1 MSCRRVVRVAPSID
15 RGGAGIP
22 AWARRSVGVRDI
34 RHAHLRSGPL
44 WFSEGM
50 RESTIHAGID
60 ARILADTRWM
70 VVPEPLL
77 EQMLRGA
84 RVRTIDAR
92 GTILGLADS
101 TPRAGILLAGTA
113 RAFLAAADGRQ
124 LTVRYTRRGALI
136 ARRSYLLGGH
146 SPVAI
151 DAVTDVELLELDA
164 VPFLKLVETEAAV
177 ARMVLAELS
186 GLLEDV
192 YATVADAAFGTVR
205 EKVARHLL
213 ALSGDGHVGERR
225 IAPITQQQL
234 ADGVGTMREVAARA
248 LRDLRAEGIIATAP
262 GSIEILD
269 AARLAASLGA
279 WQVAGELQHD
289 VRGNV
294 EAILESAPNA
304 TLTVGA
310 GGEIAAVNSLA
321 ESVFGWERTEL
332 VGRSVEVLVPERLRE
347 GHVHRRADY
356 IADPVPRPVY
366 LRTGLS
372 ARRRDGSEF
381 PAWVGLTSVDTPEGA
396 LVVATVVDR
405 SAG

>member
-1 MSCRRVVRVAPSID
+1 MLGFED
-15 RGGAGIP
+15 
-22 AWARRSVGVRDI
+22 
-34 RHAHLRSGPL
+34 
-44 WFSEGM
+44 M
-50 RESTIHAGID
+50 RESTIPAGID

-70 VVPEPLL
+70 EVPETLL

-84 RVRTIDAR
+84 RVRTIAAR
-92 GTILGLADS
+92 GTIFGLTGS
-101 TPRAGILLAGTA
+101 GPGAGILLAGTA

-124 LTVRYTRRGALI
+124 LTVKYARRGALI
-136 ARRSYLLGGH
+136 AHRSYLLGGH

-164 VPFLKLVETEAAV
+164 VPFLNLVETEAAL
-177 ARMVLAELS
+177 ARVVLAELS
-186 GLLEDV
+186 RRLEDV

-213 ALSGDGHVGERR
+213 ALSGDGRAGERR

-269 AARLAASLGA
+269 ATRLAASLGA
-279 WQVAGELQHD
+279 WQAGAELRRD
-289 VRGNV
+289 VREDV
-294 EAILESAPNA
+294 EAILEAAPNA

-310 GGEIAAVNSLA
+310 GGEIAAINSLA
-321 ESVFGWERTEL
+321 ASIFGWERAEL
-332 VGRSVEVLVPERLRE
+332 IGRSVEILVPERLRE
-347 GHVHRRADY
+347 EHVDRRADF

-366 LRTGLS
+366 LRRGLS

-381 PAWVGLTSVDTPEGA
+381 PVWVGLNSVDTREGA

-405 SAG
+405 SAA